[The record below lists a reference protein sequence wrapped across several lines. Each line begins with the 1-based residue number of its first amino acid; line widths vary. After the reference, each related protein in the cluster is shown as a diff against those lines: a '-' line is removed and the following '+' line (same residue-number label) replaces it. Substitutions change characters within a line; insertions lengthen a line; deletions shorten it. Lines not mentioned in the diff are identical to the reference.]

1 MAARPKGLEPA
12 KAGRREAATKARAR
26 AASTSASAHAGP
38 GKAAARTPPLVLI
51 DAGPL
56 IALFDASDRHHRLM
70 LRFLRAQPMRFAS
83 TLPVLT
89 EVAHMLDFNVNAQLD
104 FFRWVNAQGV
114 LLVDIGQSDM
124 ARVIALTEKY
134 ADRPMD
140 FADASLVIAAEKTG
154 IRSIVSLD
162 TDFDVY
168 RVTGREALSNLW
180 TSGAT
185 ARRRS

>member
-1 MAARPKGLEPA
+1 MAAKLKRVEP
-12 KAGRREAATKARAR
+12 TKARAR
-26 AASTSASAHAGP
+26 AAPAKTGAL
-38 GKAAARTPPLVLI
+38 AAPAKGAVRTPSLVLI

-56 IALFDASDRHHRLM
+56 IALFDASDRHHQPM
-70 LRFLRAQPMRFAS
+70 LALLRAQPLRFAS

-104 FFRWVNAQGV
+104 FFRWVDAQGV
-114 LLVDIGQSDM
+114 ILVDIDQSDM

-162 TDFDVY
+162 ADFDVY
-168 RVTGREALSNLW
+168 RVTGKEALSNLW
-180 TSGAT
+180 TSGAA